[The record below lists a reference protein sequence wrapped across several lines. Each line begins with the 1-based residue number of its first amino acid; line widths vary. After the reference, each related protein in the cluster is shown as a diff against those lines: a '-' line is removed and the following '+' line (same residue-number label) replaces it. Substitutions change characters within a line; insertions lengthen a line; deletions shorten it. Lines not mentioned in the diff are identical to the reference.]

1 MMPLYGIYSNNLERF
16 VYTSTD
22 LWLLMHSAK
31 LLSGKMTLCVININD
46 NNIDRDNCIQ
56 YSLLNS
62 TKAKQNVQIP
72 QLVLD
77 SEGEQYQGKPL
88 DIDADLFL
96 KQIKFI
102 RYLIKVVNSTWLTD
116 AQLNVS
122 DHNLLLS
129 LLGSNNLRKVN
140 DDCGIKQGFKFSM
153 DQILYTSN
161 TIDEIKQRISNLFD
175 YANSERPTNMKIYE
189 STFRKYMKNG

>member
-1 MMPLYGIYSNNLERF
+1 MKYGIYSNNLERF
-16 VYTSTD
+16 VHVSSD

-31 LLSGKMTLCVININD
+31 LLSSKMTLCVVNIKD
-46 NNIDRDNCIQ
+46 SKIDQDNCIR
-56 YSLLNS
+56 YSLLDT
-62 TKAKQNVQIP
+62 TKAKQNVQLP

-77 SEGEQYQGKPL
+77 SEGEQYKGNSL
-88 DIDADLFL
+88 DIDVDLFL
-96 KQIKFI
+96 KQIQFI

-129 LLGSNNLRKVN
+129 LLGSDNLRKV
-140 DDCGIKQGFKFSM
+140 DDDSGIKLGFKFSI

-161 TIDEIKQRISNLFD
+161 TIDEIKKRINNLFD
-175 YANSERPTNMKIYE
+175 YANSERPKNMQIYE
-189 STFRKYMKNG
+189 FTFRGYMKNG